1 MMHVD
6 IYAAYLKQAKPRTES
21 RALPVFISTV
31 VSRDE
36 SQRALCGY
44 MKSYQVM
51 LNLDGFNIYT
61 KTYVTT
67 DSEHVF
73 QVHVGQED
81 LKVQ

>member
-1 MMHVD
+1 
-6 IYAAYLKQAKPRTES
+6 
-21 RALPVFISTV
+21 
-31 VSRDE
+31 
-36 SQRALCGY
+36 

-51 LNLDGFNIYT
+51 LNLDGINIYT